1 MDIGEVLS
9 KAWKIIWRHK
19 VLWIFGI
26 FAGCGSA
33 GTGSGNAGASYQTD
47 VPIQIDFF
55 ENIDP
60 AIGALLIGLGALL
73 LLILI
78 GLVIFLGTIGQVA
91 LINGTQK
98 NYKDTVR
105 LTFGELFRN
114 STPYFWRVFGL
125 KLLVFVLTI
134 VAIIGL
140 VLIGVVGSVVTLGL
154 GLLCLIPFLCLLGP
168 IIWALGIYI
177 QQAILAIVIENVGI
191 MDGLRRGWDVFR
203 DNLGQMLALGII
215 LFVINLLVGIVM
227 AIPFFAVVA
236 PFIAA
241 DLGGTLESLRT
252 GLIVTGVALIC
263 YIPVFM
269 VIFGVLR
276 SYTEASW
283 TLNYLR
289 LTGIANHTP
298 SDAPVPAPA

>member
-47 VPIQIDFF
+47 VPFQIDFF

-98 NYKDTVR
+98 TVFNQ
-105 LTFGELFRN
+105 L
-114 STPYFWRVFGL
+114 
-125 KLLVFVLTI
+125 
-134 VAIIGL
+134 
-140 VLIGVVGSVVTLGL
+140 
-154 GLLCLIPFLCLLGP
+154 
-168 IIWALGIYI
+168 
-177 QQAILAIVIENVGI
+177 
-191 MDGLRRGWDVFR
+191 M
-203 DNLGQMLALGII
+203 
-215 LFVINLLVGIVM
+215 
-227 AIPFFAVVA
+227 
-236 PFIAA
+236 
-241 DLGGTLESLRT
+241 
-252 GLIVTGVALIC
+252 
-263 YIPVFM
+263 
-269 VIFGVLR
+269 
-276 SYTEASW
+276 
-283 TLNYLR
+283 
-289 LTGIANHTP
+289 
-298 SDAPVPAPA
+298 